1 MEPKFEP
8 MSIGRI
14 LDQAFRIY
22 KSRFIRFI
30 AIIAVIQIPISLI
43 RVLTQTLLI
52 QQEYSDEGVSINIV
66 LAGSSNLLMVFLMM
80 LGQTLCSGALTRSV
94 AETYLG
100 RDMSVGQA
108 YGHVLPKFLTLIL
121 ASVLVSICVG
131 FGFLLLVVPG
141 VIFSLWFALTT
152 PAIIMEDLGAT
163 PGMSRSRTLVKGNL
177 GKVFAVGFLAF
188 VLMLVITLPF
198 GFAGTFLNR
207 VVAQDNQTIAVLI
220 SQLCETLGQ
229 LITTPIGAI
238 TSILLYYDLR
248 IRKEGFDLQMMI
260 ESMDVPQTNA
270 E

>member
-22 KSRFIRFI
+22 KNRFIRFI
-30 AIIAVIQIPISLI
+30 AIIAVIQIPISLV
-43 RVLTQTLLI
+43 RMLTQTLFI
-52 QQEYSDEGVSINIV
+52 EQEFSDEAVSINIV
-66 LAGSSNLLMVFLMM
+66 LAGSNLFMIFLMM

-100 RDMSVGQA
+100 HDMSVGQA
-108 YGHVLPKFLTLIL
+108 YRHVLPKFLTLIL

-131 FGFLLLVVPG
+131 FGFLMLVVPG

-163 PGMSRSRTLVKGNL
+163 AGMSRSRTLVKGNL

-198 GFAGTFLNR
+198 GFAGSLLTR
-207 VVAQDNQTIAVLI
+207 MVAQDNRTIAIFI

-229 LITTPIGAI
+229 LITTPIGAT

-260 ESMDVPQTNA
+260 ESMDVHQDNA